1 VARAVAATEIEE
13 KGGTAYPPP
22 FRAAVAGRFSR
33 RLGDAFGLTQFGVN
47 LVRLAPGAASA
58 LRHAHS
64 AEDEFVLVMQGR
76 PRLVTND
83 GAEVLAPGMAVGFP
97 AGTGDAHHLVNDTGE
112 DVVFL
117 VVGTKAVERDIVTY
131 PDDDLRAVPCES
143 GGEGRA
149 RRFTHA
155 DGTPW

>member
-1 VARAVAATEIEE
+1 MARAIAAAEIGE

-22 FRAAVAGRFSR
+22 FRAAVAGRFAR

-64 AEDEFVLVMQGR
+64 VEDEFVLVIEGT
-76 PRLVTND
+76 PTLITND
-83 GAEVLAPGMAVGFP
+83 GEQAIGPGMAVGFP
-97 AGTGDAHHLVNDTGE
+97 AGTGDAHHLLNRTGE

-117 VVGTKAVERDIVTY
+117 VIGTKATARDVVTY
-131 PDDDLRAVPCES
+131 PDDDLRAVP
-143 GGEGRA
+143 GEGGDEGAA
-149 RRFTHA
+149 RRFTRA

>member
-1 VARAVAATEIEE
+1 MARAIAAAEIEE

-64 AEDEFVLVMQGR
+64 DEDEFVLVMQGT
-76 PRLVTND
+76 PTLVTND
-83 GAEVLAPGMAVGFP
+83 GEQAMGPGMVVGFP
-97 AGTGDAHHLVNDTGE
+97 AGTGDAHHLVNHTGE
-112 DVVFL
+112 DVSFV
-117 VVGTKAVERDIVTY
+117 VVGTKATACDVVTY
-131 PDDDLRAVPCES
+131 PDDDLRAVPGEA
-143 GGEGRA
+143 GGGA
-149 RRFTHA
+149 RRFTRA

>member
-1 VARAVAATEIEE
+1 MARAVAATEIEE

-64 AEDEFVLVMQGR
+64 AEDEFVLVMEGR
-76 PRLVTND
+76 PTLITD
-83 GAEVLAPGMAVGFP
+83 AGSEALAPGMAVGFP

-112 DVVFL
+112 DVLFL
-117 VVGTKAVERDIVTY
+117 VVGTKATGHDVVTY
-131 PDDDLRAVPCES
+131 PDDDLRAVP
-143 GGEGRA
+143 GEGA
-149 RRFTHA
+149 MRRFTHA

>member
-1 VARAVAATEIEE
+1 MARAIALTEVAEQ
-13 KGGTAYPPP
+13 GGTSYPPP
-22 FRAAVAGRFSR
+22 FRAAVAGRAAR

-64 AEDEFVLVMQGR
+64 AEDEFVLVLEGTAT
-76 PRLVTND
+76 LITND
-83 GAEVLAPGMAVGFP
+83 GAQEVGPGMVVGFP
-97 AGTGDAHHLVNDTGE
+97 AGTGDAHHLVNRTE
-112 DVVFL
+112 ADVVFL
-117 VVGTKAVERDIVTY
+117 VVGTKAVAEDVVTY
-131 PDDDLRAVPCES
+131 PDDDLRAVP
-143 GGEGRA
+143 GEGGA

>member
-1 VARAVAATEIEE
+1 M
-13 KGGTAYPPP
+13 
-22 FRAAVAGRFSR
+22 R

-64 AEDEFVLVMQGR
+64 AEDEFVLVLEGA
-76 PRLVTND
+76 PTLITND
-83 GAEVLAPGMAVGFP
+83 GEQLLAPGMAVGFP
-97 AGTGDAHHLVNDTGE
+97 AGTGDAHHLVNRTGA

-117 VVGTKAVERDIVTY
+117 VAGTKAREGDVVTY
-131 PDDDLRAVPCES
+131 PDDDLRAEPGP
-143 GGEGRA
+143 GGG